1 MTESNH
7 LSNNV
12 TRFTGYANLY
22 DKYRPEAPLQVVNLL
37 TQYVGHKPTLV
48 LDLGCGTG
56 LSTIIWKEHA
66 DQVVGIEPNEDM
78 RNKALEK
85 LQLLGG
91 TPSITF
97 VAGYSDQTPA
107 KSASA
112 DIVTCSQSFHW
123 MEPESTLKEIN
134 RILKKNG
141 VFAVYDCDWPPTLHW
156 TLEAEYLNL
165 IQKADAVIQ
174 QNVDTFDL
182 VHKWNKD
189 GHLDNFRASG
199 IFRFTKEIVFHNIEI
214 CSAERYVGLA
224 LSQGSV
230 QNVLK
235 LNLRDLDEDIEAF
248 GQNVERYF
256 DSRDLD
262 IMFNY
267 RMRLGV
273 K

>member
-1 MTESNH
+1 M
-7 LSNNV
+7 
-12 TRFTGYANLY
+12 
-22 DKYRPEAPLQVVNLL
+22 
-37 TQYVGHKPTLV
+37 
-48 LDLGCGTG
+48 
-56 LSTIIWKEHA
+56 
-66 DQVVGIEPNEDM
+66 
-78 RNKALEK
+78 
-85 LQLLGG
+85 
-91 TPSITF
+91 
-97 VAGYSDQTPA
+97 
-107 KSASA
+107 
-112 DIVTCSQSFHW
+112 
-123 MEPESTLKEIN
+123 
-134 RILKKNG
+134 
-141 VFAVYDCDWPPTLHW
+141 
-156 TLEAEYLNL
+156 